1 MAWVDLQ
8 FPADLVSVA
17 KLDQGGVSA
26 ETAKFIALALFRENE
41 MSLGRAAELSQTPLE
56 AFMEFASQHGVPLH
70 YSLADLEE
78 DRANAERLHL

>member
-1 MAWVDLQ
+1 MAPVDLQ
-8 FPADLVSVA
+8 LPADLVSVA
-17 KLDQGGVSA
+17 KLDQGDVSA

-41 MSLGRAAELSQTPLE
+41 VSLGRAAELSQTPLE
-56 AFMEFASQHGVPLH
+56 AFMEFAGQHGVPLH